1 MTQEAHVTQGPLT
14 TEAGAPVADNQ
25 NSETAGVGGPVLV
38 QDQLLLE
45 KLAHFNRERIPE
57 RVVHARGAGAY
68 GTFTLTRDV
77 SQWTRAKFLS
87 EVGKQTETFLRF
99 STVAGNLGS
108 ADAVRDPR
116 GFALKFYTEEGNYDL
131 VGNNTPVFFIKDA
144 IKFPDFI
151 HTQKR
156 DPYTGSQEA
165 DNVWDFWGLSPEST
179 HQVTWLFGDRGIPA
193 SLPPHERLRLAHLP
207 VEQRGRRGLLGQV
220 PLQDRPG
227 HQEPHQPRRPT
238 GSPARTRTA
247 TSATCASRSSAAT
260 SRPGPCRSRSCRRP
274 RRPTYRFNPFDL
286 TKVWPHEDY
295 PPIEIG
301 KLELNRNPENIF
313 AEVEQSIFS
322 PAHFVPGIGPSPD
335 KMLQGRLFAYGDAHR
350 YRVGINADH
359 LPVNR
364 PHATEARTNCR
375 DGYLYDGRHK
385 GAKNYEPNSFGGP
398 FQTDRPLWQ
407 PIAGHR
413 RHRQPRGPRPRRGR
427 RLRPGGQPLP
437 ADVGGRE
444 EPPDR
449 QPGGLHRQGL
459 ARRHRR
465 ARDQQL
471 PPGGRRLR
479 QAAGGRGPGPARLT
493 GTGRLSWRAGRI
505 PCAGV
510 RPARVLR
517 GDAQAGTVRPG
528 RAPSSG

>member
-1 MTQEAHVTQGPLT
+1 MSVESTTGPLT
-14 TEAGAPVADNQ
+14 TESGAPVGDNQ
-25 NSETAGVGGPVLV
+25 NSETAGAGGPGLI
-38 QDQLLLE
+38 QDQLLIE

-57 RVVHARGAGAY
+57 RIVHARGAAAY
-68 GTFTLTRDV
+68 GTFTVTADV
-77 SQWTRAKFLS
+77 TKYTRANFLS

-144 IKFPDFI
+144 LKFPDFI

-193 SLPPHERLRLAHLP
+193 SYRHMNGYGSHTFQWNNEAGEVFWVKYHFKTDQGIKNLTTSEAAETSGLDPDSHQRDLRQSIERGEFP
-207 VEQRGRRGLLGQV
+207 SWTVQV
-220 PLQDRPG
+220 QIM
-227 HQEPHQPRRPT
+227 
-238 GSPARTRTA
+238 PADEA
-247 TSATCASRSSAAT
+247 AS
-260 SRPGPCRSRSCRRP
+260 
-274 RRPTYRFNPFDL
+274 YRFNPFDL

-322 PAHFVPGIGPSPD
+322 PHHFVPGIGPSPD

-364 PHATEARTNCR
+364 PHAAEARTHGR
-375 DGYLYDGRHK
+375 DGVLYDGRHA
-385 GAKNYEPNSFGGP
+385 GRKNYEPNSFGGP
-398 FQTDRPLWQ
+398 VETGRPLWQ
-407 PIAGHR
+407 PATVAGPTGEQEAPSHAEDTDFVQAGDLYRLMSEDEKSRLIDNLAGFISQVSRDDIAQRAIENFRKADADYGK
-413 RHRQPRGPRPRRGR
+413 
-427 RLRPGGQPLP
+427 RLE
-437 ADVGGRE
+437 AAV
-444 EPPDR
+444 
-449 QPGGLHRQGL
+449 
-459 ARRHRR
+459 
-465 ARDQQL
+465 
-471 PPGGRRLR
+471 
-479 QAAGGRGPGPARLT
+479 QA
-493 GTGRLSWRAGRI
+493 
-505 PCAGV
+505 
-510 RPARVLR
+510 LR
-517 GDAQAGTVRPG
+517 G
-528 RAPSSG
+528 

>member
-1 MTQEAHVTQGPLT
+1 VTVEAQSLT
-14 TEAGAPVADNQ
+14 TESGAPVADNQ
-25 NSETAGVGGPVLV
+25 NSETAGIGGPVLV
-38 QDQLLLE
+38 QDQHLLE

-57 RVVHARGAGAY
+57 RIVHARGAGAY
-68 GTFTLTRDV
+68 GTFTVTADV
-77 SQWTRAKFLS
+77 TKYTRAKFLS
-87 EVGKQTETFLRF
+87 EVGKQTEVFLRF

-193 SLPPHERLRLAHLP
+193 SYRHMNGYGSHTFQWNNEAGEVFWVKYHFKTDQGIKNLTSEEAAKVAGEDPDSHQRDLREAIERGEFP
-207 VEQRGRRGLLGQV
+207 TWTVQV
-220 PLQDRPG
+220 QIM
-227 HQEPHQPRRPT
+227 
-238 GSPARTRTA
+238 PAA
-247 TSATCASRSSAAT
+247 EAAN
-260 SRPGPCRSRSCRRP
+260 
-274 RRPTYRFNPFDL
+274 YRFNPFDL

-364 PHATEARTNCR
+364 PHATEARTHGR
-375 DGYLYDGRHK
+375 DGFMYDGRHA
-385 GAKNYEPNSFGGP
+385 GVKNYEPNSFGGP
-398 FQTDRPLWQ
+398 VQTDRPLWESVSVSGATGDHAAPVHAEDDDFVQ
-407 PIAGHR
+407 AGNLYRLMPAEEQERLIANLAGFISQVSR
-413 RHRQPRGPRPRRGR
+413 DDIAERAIENFRKADEDYGK
-427 RLRPGGQPLP
+427 RL
-437 ADVGGRE
+437 
-444 EPPDR
+444 
-449 QPGGLHRQGL
+449 
-459 ARRHRR
+459 
-465 ARDQQL
+465 
-471 PPGGRRLR
+471 
-479 QAAGGRGPGPARLT
+479 QAAIQA
-493 GTGRLSWRAGRI
+493 
-505 PCAGV
+505 
-510 RPARVLR
+510 LR
-517 GDAQAGTVRPG
+517 G
-528 RAPSSG
+528 

>member
-1 MTQEAHVTQGPLT
+1 MTDQITTGPLT

-25 NSETAGVGGPVLV
+25 NSQSAGPGGPGLI
-38 QDQLLLE
+38 QDQLLIE

-57 RVVHARGAGAY
+57 RIVHARGAGAY
-68 GTFTLTRDV
+68 GTFTVTADV
-77 SQWTRAKFLS
+77 TQYTRAKFLS
-87 EVGKQTETFLRF
+87 EIGKETEVFLRF
-99 STVAGNLGS
+99 STVAGNLGA

-193 SLPPHERLRLAHLP
+193 SYRHMNGYGSHTFQWSNEAGEAFWVKYHFKTDQGIKNLTSQEAAILAGQDPDSHQRDLRTSIEKGDFPTWTVQVQIMP
-207 VEQRGRRGLLGQV
+207 VSE
-220 PLQDRPG
+220 
-227 HQEPHQPRRPT
+227 
-238 GSPARTRTA
+238 
-247 TSATCASRSSAAT
+247 AA
-260 SRPGPCRSRSCRRP
+260 
-274 RRPTYRFNPFDL
+274 TYRFNPFDL
-286 TKVWPHEDY
+286 TKVWPHADY

-301 KLELNRNPENIF
+301 KLELNRNPQNIF

-322 PAHFVPGIGPSPD
+322 PHHFVPGIGPSPD

-364 PHATEARTNCR
+364 PHATEARTHGR
-375 DGYLYDGRHK
+375 DGYAYDGRHG

-398 FQTDRPLWQ
+398 VQTDRPLWEPVAVTGYTGDHEAPSHAEDNDFVQ
-407 PIAGHR
+407 AGNLYRLMSDDEKDRLIENLAGFISQVSRDDIAERAIENFRKADEDYGK
-413 RHRQPRGPRPRRGR
+413 
-427 RLRPGGQPLP
+427 RL
-437 ADVGGRE
+437 
-444 EPPDR
+444 
-449 QPGGLHRQGL
+449 
-459 ARRHRR
+459 
-465 ARDQQL
+465 
-471 PPGGRRLR
+471 
-479 QAAGGRGPGPARLT
+479 QAAVQA
-493 GTGRLSWRAGRI
+493 
-505 PCAGV
+505 
-510 RPARVLR
+510 LR
-517 GDAQAGTVRPG
+517 G
-528 RAPSSG
+528 

>member
-1 MTQEAHVTQGPLT
+1 MSVESTTGPLT
-14 TEAGAPVADNQ
+14 TESGAPVGDNQ
-25 NSETAGVGGPVLV
+25 NSETAGIGGPGLI
-38 QDQLLLE
+38 QDQLLIE

-57 RVVHARGAGAY
+57 RIVHARGAGAY
-68 GTFTLTRDV
+68 GTFTVTADV
-77 SQWTRAKFLS
+77 TEYTRAAFLS

-193 SLPPHERLRLAHLP
+193 SYRHLNGYGSHTFQWNNAAGEVFWVKYHFKTDQGIKNLTTSEAAETSGLDPDSHQRDLRESIERGDFP
-207 VEQRGRRGLLGQV
+207 SWTVQV
-220 PLQDRPG
+220 QIM
-227 HQEPHQPRRPT
+227 
-238 GSPARTRTA
+238 PAA
-247 TSATCASRSSAAT
+247 DAA
-260 SRPGPCRSRSCRRP
+260 G
-274 RRPTYRFNPFDL
+274 YRFNPFDL

-313 AEVEQSIFS
+313 AEVEQSVFS
-322 PAHFVPGIGPSPD
+322 PHHFVPGIGPSPD

-364 PHATEARTNCR
+364 PHATEARTHGR
-375 DGYLYDGRHK
+375 DGALYDGRHA
-385 GAKNYEPNSFGGP
+385 GRKNYEPNSFGGP
-398 FQTDRPLWQ
+398 VETGRPLWQ
-407 PIAGHR
+407 PAAVT
-413 RHRQPRGPRPRRGR
+413 GPTG
-427 RLRPGGQPLP
+427 
-437 ADVGGRE
+437 E
-444 EPPDR
+444 
-449 QPGGLHRQGL
+449 
-459 ARRHRR
+459 
-465 ARDQQL
+465 
-471 PPGGRRLR
+471 
-479 QAAGGRGPGPARLT
+479 QAAPSHAEDDDF
-493 GTGRLSWRAGRI
+493 
-505 PCAGV
+505 V
-510 RPARVLR
+510 
-517 GDAQAGTVRPG
+517 QAGTLYRLMAEDEKERLIDNLAGFISQVSRDDIAQ
-528 RAPSSG
+528 RAIENFRKADADYGKRLEAAVQALRG

>member
-1 MTQEAHVTQGPLT
+1 MSVESTTGPLT
-14 TEAGAPVADNQ
+14 TESGAPVADNQ
-25 NSETAGVGGPVLV
+25 NSETAGVGGPGLI
-38 QDQLLLE
+38 QDQLLIE

-57 RVVHARGAGAY
+57 RIVHARGAGAY
-68 GTFTLTRDV
+68 GTFTVTADV
-77 SQWTRAKFLS
+77 TKYTRANFLS
-87 EVGKQTETFLRF
+87 EIGKQTETFLRF

-193 SLPPHERLRLAHLP
+193 TLRHMNGYGSHTFQWTNEAGEAFWVKYHFKTDQGIKNLTQAEADKLAGEDADSHQRDLRTSIERGDFP
-207 VEQRGRRGLLGQV
+207 SWTVQV
-220 PLQDRPG
+220 QIM
-227 HQEPHQPRRPT
+227 
-238 GSPARTRTA
+238 PAA
-247 TSATCASRSSAAT
+247 EAAN
-260 SRPGPCRSRSCRRP
+260 
-274 RRPTYRFNPFDL
+274 YRFNPFDL

-295 PPIEIG
+295 PPVEIG

-322 PAHFVPGIGPSPD
+322 PHHFVPGIGPSPD

-364 PHATEARTNCR
+364 PHATEARTNSR
-375 DGYLYDGRHK
+375 DGFLYDGRHA
-385 GAKNYEPNSFGGP
+385 GRKNYEPNSFDGP
-398 FQTDRPLWQ
+398 VETGRALWQ
-407 PIAGHR
+407 PVAVNGETGESAAPSHAEDNDFVQAGDLY
-413 RHRQPRGPRPRRGR
+413 
-427 RLRPGGQPLP
+427 RLLSE
-437 ADVGGRE
+437 DE
-444 EPPDR
+444 K
-449 QPGGLHRQGL
+449 
-459 ARRHRR
+459 
-465 ARDQQL
+465 
-471 PPGGRRLR
+471 
-479 QAAGGRGPGPARLT
+479 
-493 GTGRLSWRAGRI
+493 GRLIDNLAGFISQVSRDDIAQRAIENFRKADADYGKRLD
-505 PCAGV
+505 AAV
-510 RPARVLR
+510 QALR
-517 GDAQAGTVRPG
+517 G
-528 RAPSSG
+528 